1 MVLSFHAL
9 AQNNPISEIKKKIQV
24 GGADAP
30 TLPGDGEQKFR
41 CELKSEGALH
51 RILFNT
57 LSGESCLIKIPLKET
72 DLTNKSIL
80 AFSIRG
86 ERDVQHFTIGMQA
99 AGQTE
104 FVSAIYEYLPR
115 SVVSDWHVA
124 GIPIREFSA
133 KKLALTK
140 SEYLVLDFNQPA
152 EGTLEIKEISFAPL
166 KLFSENWES
175 IVVLLNEYG
184 LNRISDFK
192 TMSLGHYGEEF
203 GWKVAQIY
211 KTSPSRSFASGEIQ
225 PLLLQSRTPPI
236 RDGIS
241 KISDFNDG
249 LENSVEGLFNEF
261 QKSPSTAFITL
272 SSKVYRGKSGKS
284 LKIIYEKKSQGFC
297 GAWVHF
303 FSMRK
308 PPRER
313 VYFNATPYAYLSF
326 WVRGEKG
333 GEDVGIQLADAA
345 WEKTE
350 DSVYYGKISD
360 HLKGIP
366 RSSATSGSGPRNDA
380 SGGVTTEWQEVRV
393 PLKQEFYKN
402 LKFGKLAGLT
412 LNFREE
418 GKGVI
423 YVDDIAFVTREG
435 GSLSP
440 SPEAGPRRNVAATK
454 KYYKA
459 IWLWHTVRQFKNRS
473 VRKELYQFC
482 KKEGVNLIFFQIQ
495 QTLKKL
501 PSGRYQAILQHEDQL
516 KDFISGARKYGIEI
530 HALDGFSRFALEPW
544 HEKVLAGIRAIIDYN
559 KRVKPEERF
568 TGIHHDNEPYLIPGY
583 WGHIRE
589 EVMREYLKLCEVSQK
604 MVRDSGLPD
613 FVFGVD
619 IPFWYEEANFDYD
632 VPVEVTWKGGRK
644 PASFHIIDIVDNV
657 GIMDYRTKAYGADGT
672 LIHGRDEIA
681 YANRVGKKI
690 LIGLET
696 YPLPH
701 EIFAVFRHNRQAE
714 LSDLTTKIRNDP
726 RQLFMFVDQY
736 RGLGILY
743 LRRFRD
749 DLKDTPERM
758 AKDIIRLRLEG
769 KQTIYK
775 TEIGVDVPSSKLSF
789 AGMDKDYF
797 LEIYDDTFNF
807 FSEEPSFYGMAIHY
821 YETYRELMEKG

>member
-1 MVLSFHAL
+1 MKKHLSLLFAVSLIFVLPAA

-30 TLPGDGEQKFR
+30 TLPGDREQKFR
-41 CELKSEGALH
+41 CELKSGSGVH

-57 LSGESCLIKIPLKET
+57 LSGESCLIKIPLNEA
-72 DLTNKSIL
+72 DLTHKSIL
-80 AFSIRG
+80 SFAIRG
-86 ERDVQHFTIGMQA
+86 ERDVQYFTVGMQA

-115 SVVSDWHVA
+115 SVVSDWHVT
-124 GIPIREFSA
+124 GVPIREFSA
-133 KKLALTK
+133 KKLNLAK
-140 SEYLVLDFNQPA
+140 SEYLLLDFNQPA
-152 EGTLEIKEISFAPL
+152 EGVLEIKEISFAPL
-166 KLFSENWES
+166 KPFSENWEP

-203 GWKVAQIY
+203 GWKIAQIY

-225 PLLLQSRTPPI
+225 PLSLQSRTPPI

-241 KISDFNDG
+241 KIADFNDG
-249 LENSVEGLFNEF
+249 LENNVDGLFNEF
-261 QKSPSTAFITL
+261 QKLPSTGFITL
-272 SSKVYRGKSGKS
+272 SSKVYRGGSGKS
-284 LKIIYEKKSQGFC
+284 LKIIYDKKKQGFC

-313 VYFNATPYAYLSF
+313 LYFNATPYAWLSF

-333 GEDVGIQLADAA
+333 GEDVGIQLADAG

-350 DSVYYGKISD
+350 DSVYYGKVSD
-360 HLKGIP
+360 YLK
-366 RSSATSGSGPRNDA
+366 
-380 SGGVTTEWQEVRV
+380 GVTTEWQQVRV

-402 LKFGKLAGLT
+402 IKFSKLAGLT

-418 GKGVI
+418 GRGVI
-423 YVDDIAFVTREG
+423 YVDDIAFVTPKG
-435 GSLSP
+435 GTLAESSP
-440 SPEAGPRRNVAATK
+440 AEPKRGVASTK

-459 IWLWHTVRQFKNRS
+459 IWLWHTIRQLKNRP

-501 PSGRYQAILQHEDQL
+501 PSGEFQAILQHEDQL
-516 KDFISGARKYGIEI
+516 RDFISEARKYGIEV

-559 KRVKPEERF
+559 KRVRPQERF

-589 EVMREYLKLCEVSQK
+589 GVMREYLKLCEVSQK

-632 VPVEVTWKGGRK
+632 VPVEVTWKGVQK

-672 LIHGRDEIA
+672 LIHGRDEVL
-681 YANRVGKKI
+681 YANKVGKKI

-701 EIFAVFRHNRQAE
+701 EIFAVFRYNRLAE
-714 LSDLTTKIRNDP
+714 LSDLTTKIRNDS
-726 RQLFMFVDQY
+726 RQLFMFLDQY

-749 DLKDTPERM
+749 DLKDTPEKM
-758 AKDIIRLRLEG
+758 AKDIIRLRLDG

-789 AGMDKDYF
+789 AGMERDYF
-797 LEIYDDTFNF
+797 LEIYEDTFNF

-821 YETYRELMEKG
+821 YETYREMMEKG